1 MSDETDKK
9 EETTTPKTEEEP
21 KKKEEVEHEEST
33 ATFEPVV
40 STQNSGEAMGEKKT
54 KKTCVRVTLWAF
66 VCLWPSINGS
76 IRGIYRDM
84 DVIFA
89 YLNS

>member
-21 KKKEEVEHEEST
+21 KKEEEVEHEEST

-40 STQNSGEAMGEKKT
+40 SYTKYGESMGGKIKNL
-54 KKTCVRVTLWAF
+54 CV
-66 VCLWPSINGS
+66 
-76 IRGIYRDM
+76 
-84 DVIFA
+84 
-89 YLNS
+89 

>member
-21 KKKEEVEHEEST
+21 KKEEEVEQEEST

-40 STQNSGEAMGEKKT
+40 SYTKFRESDGRKNKKLV
-54 KKTCVRVTLWAF
+54 CVILWAF
-66 VCLWPSINGS
+66 VALSIN
-76 IRGIYRDM
+76 
-84 DVIFA
+84 
-89 YLNS
+89 

>member
-54 KKTCVRVTLWAF
+54 KKHLCACDF
-66 VCLWPSINGS
+66 MGICMPMAIN
-76 IRGIYRDM
+76 
-84 DVIFA
+84 
-89 YLNS
+89 